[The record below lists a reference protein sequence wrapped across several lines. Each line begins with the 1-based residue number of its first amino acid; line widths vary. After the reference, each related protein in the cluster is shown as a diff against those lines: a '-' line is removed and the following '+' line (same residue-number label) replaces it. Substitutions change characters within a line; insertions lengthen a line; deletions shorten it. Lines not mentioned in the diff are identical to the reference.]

1 MKIKLIT
8 FSDGSFGLRAAGKR
22 LVMQADKTGW
32 FSYPSEHW
40 TLDTLREKCPEFIFK
55 HEEFMKSHPRGLGLF
70 IWKSALLVYQIEQ
83 LKDGEMVLLL
93 DAGCQ
98 LNLTKESTKRFG
110 EYLDLCKL
118 NEMLA
123 MQIPTNTF
131 GYENLSDAA
140 WTKKSVLDLLD
151 PFSIYRKTNQ
161 IQAGIIFAA
170 KSEKSLR
177 IARRWLSLCQESEY
191 RFLVDPARTEPQAP
205 EFIQHRRE
213 QSILSLLLKS
223 EEIMPL
229 LDETYFY
236 PRWSDGAHFPIWAM
250 RNRSGG
256 DAFRRNSSDLSKLL
270 LAKIERAVLKQT
282 RKGLER

>member
-1 MKIKLIT
+1 MKIRLIT

-22 LVMQADKTGW
+22 LVKQADKTGW

-40 TLDTLREKCPEFIFK
+40 TLDTLRDKLPEFTLK
-55 HEEFMKSHPRGLGLF
+55 HENFMKSHPRGLGLW
-70 IWKSALLVYQIEQ
+70 IWKSAILSYQIDQ
-83 LKDGEMVLLL
+83 LKDNEMVLLL

-98 LNLTKESTKRFG
+98 LNSTEESTRRFR
-110 EYLDLCKL
+110 EYIELCKS
-118 NEMLA
+118 NEMLL
-123 MQIPTNTF
+123 MQIPKNSF

-151 PFSIYRKTNQ
+151 PFSNYRKTNQ
-161 IQAGIIFAA
+161 IQSGIIFATKSDKSQRVA
-170 KSEKSLR
+170 KK
-177 IARRWLSLCQESEY
+177 WLDLCRESQY
-191 RFLVDPARTEPQAP
+191 KFLVDPAPHEPQAP
-205 EFIQHRRE
+205 DFIQHRWE

-223 EEIMPL
+223 EEIVPL

-256 DAFRRNSSDLSKLL
+256 DAFRRSAIDLIRLL
-270 LAKIERAVLKQT
+270 LAKIEREIWNRIKKSF
-282 RKGLER
+282 RN